1 MSNDKGYICKPTANI
16 RLNSEKLKAFPLRS
30 GIRQDSLAIFIQYSI
45 RNPSYSNQTKNK

>member
-1 MSNDKGYICKPTANI
+1 MLNDKGYICKPAANI